1 LRSKVQQ
8 HTSADAHDRGLI
20 MRWVN
25 QRDDAAFEELW
36 LRHFRKLSG
45 IAVRQRVPLDDI
57 SDVMQATAIR
67 MMNKLH
73 TFQGGGKYSSWLY
86 RVHCNECRMWNRK
99 RHQKN
104 NATICNA
111 FDISELIKEPAM
123 PDMHAQRCATDGLR
137 MVEQLATRLPDT
149 YFEMWHA
156 VDVLGYQ
163 PTQVARKLGI
173 TSPAAKSR
181 LNRARRLLLMHI
193 NADDY
198 VIWAAG

>member
-1 LRSKVQQ
+1 MIKKVRQ
-8 HTSADAHDRGLI
+8 HTSDDAHDRGLI

-25 QRDDAAFEELW
+25 QKDHAAFEELW
-36 LRHFRKLSG
+36 KRHVRKLSG

-57 SDVMQATAIR
+57 SDVIQATAIR
-67 MMNKLH
+67 VMSKLH

-86 RVHCNECRMWNRK
+86 RVHYNECAMFNRK
-99 RHQKN
+99 RRQKS
-104 NATICNA
+104 NAMICNA
-111 FDISELIKEPAM
+111 FDVSELIKEPVM
-123 PDMHAQRCATDGLR
+123 PDMHAQRCATEGLA
-137 MVEQLATRLPDT
+137 MFEQSATRLPAT

-181 LNRARRLLLMHI
+181 LHRARQLLLKHI